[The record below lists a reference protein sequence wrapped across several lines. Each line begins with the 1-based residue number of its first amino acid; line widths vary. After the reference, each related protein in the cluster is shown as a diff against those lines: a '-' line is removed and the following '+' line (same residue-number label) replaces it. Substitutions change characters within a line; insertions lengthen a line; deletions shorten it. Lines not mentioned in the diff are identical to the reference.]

1 MFARFLQKLP
11 MSLVILAGMVGL
23 LIALQGWQE
32 ALALREYEQ
41 AMSEVEVIVPQEQPP
56 QDQESIDTAMVLF
69 SIKTPPTVDGP
80 TFDYSLGDRGLTTG
94 GLVLPQKRVTVGP
107 AAFTSWSVLGST
119 LAHEIEVHVPQSFF
133 MVVAE
138 DHITR
143 WQIESRRIIG
153 RAFPRFAP
161 SAKELFEN
169 DGTWKAERDAY
180 MHEIKNAKR
189 FGLSQEELASI
200 WRVMDYF
207 YPAAQNDKNDPQLS
221 ASSENEK
228 ELLNRED
235 VRPLEL

>member
-1 MFARFLQKLP
+1 
-11 MSLVILAGMVGL
+11 
-23 LIALQGWQE
+23 
-32 ALALREYEQ
+32 
-41 AMSEVEVIVPQEQPP
+41 
-56 QDQESIDTAMVLF
+56 
-69 SIKTPPTVDGP
+69 
-80 TFDYSLGDRGLTTG
+80 
-94 GLVLPQKRVTVGP
+94 
-107 AAFTSWSVLGST
+107 
-119 LAHEIEVHVPQSFF
+119 

-143 WQIESRRIIG
+143 WQIESRRVIG
-153 RAFPRFAP
+153 RAFPQLAP

-180 MHEIKNAKR
+180 MHEIRNAKR

-207 YPAAQNDKNDPQLS
+207 YPAAQTDKNDPQLS